1 VQVADAAASA
11 FNSSGARVYD
21 QLKAYGYALY
31 ELRAKIGK
39 EYRVTH
45 RPAGRRVSY
54 PNDLLLAVK
63 DASLLERL
71 PA

>member
-1 VQVADAAASA
+1 VADAAASA

-21 QLKAYGYALY
+21 QLKAYGYAIY

-39 EYRVTH
+39 DYRVTH
-45 RPAGRRVSY
+45 SPAGRRVSY

-63 DASLLERL
+63 DPALLQSL